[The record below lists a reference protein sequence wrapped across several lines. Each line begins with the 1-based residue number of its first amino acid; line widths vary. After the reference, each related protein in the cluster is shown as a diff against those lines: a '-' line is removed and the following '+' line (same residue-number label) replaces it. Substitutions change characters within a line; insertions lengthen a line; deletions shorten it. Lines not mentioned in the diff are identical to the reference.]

1 MGLCDGCCCCWMA
14 WVRLMGVQYGTALVL
29 HCTVP
34 AREREK
40 GEDAC
45 LSPGLYSFE
54 SWSFCW
60 MYVCG
65 YVLFLSIL

>member
-1 MGLCDGCCCCWMA
+1 
-14 WVRLMGVQYGTALVL
+14 MGVQYGTALVL